1 MRSFKFNVRAPFPL
15 NLFVPPKKPA
25 GAKFLVFHG
34 KPDPPDAIQGYP
46 GKKLHHRAL
55 PAPWV
60 ADYWH
65 E

>member
-1 MRSFKFNVRAPFPL
+1 VMAPR
-15 NLFVPPKKPA
+15 KPA

-34 KPDPPDAIQGYP
+34 KPDPPDAVNGVSD
-46 GKKLHHRAL
+46 GKIHHRVLA
-55 PAPWV
+55 APWV